1 MSYTVDKIRLINYE
15 GVIYGMVNIGRS
27 GLVRVVS
34 AVVKRSP
41 K

>member
-1 MSYTVDKIRLINYE
+1 
-15 GVIYGMVNIGRS
+15 VIYGMGSIGRS
-27 GLVRVVS
+27 GLVCVVS